1 MAELAFQNKL
11 CWDRMYHNGELVIVE
26 TKNKGLKILYKKMS
40 LLVCMALREIKKG
53 HIHVVYFFSQLSG
66 KANKD
71 YRTGHEVEIYP
82 KYEGTRGDG
91 GQLSVQFCVCD
102 LPSNSV
108 RQESCC
114 E

>member
-1 MAELAFQNKL
+1 MVSLSLA
-11 CWDRMYHNGELVIVE
+11 R
-26 TKNKGLKILYKKMS
+26 LKILYQKIS
-40 LLVCMALREIKKG
+40 LLVCVALIEIKRDKSTM
-53 HIHVVYFFSQLSG
+53 VYFSQLSR

-71 YRTGHEVEIYP
+71 CGTGHEVEIYP

-91 GQLSVQFCVCD
+91 GQFSVPSCVCD